1 MLGVYLCIA
10 SRTMLPWVPH
20 ELNVMPSEAVRP
32 GHSVKLVG
40 LTGDGSSAIPQA
52 IASGPL

>member
-1 MLGVYLCIA
+1 
-10 SRTMLPWVPH
+10 MLPWVPH

-52 IASGPL
+52 IANVGSLSAR